1 MIIRTS
7 IDAHEAQAGD
17 VLDTFQQ
24 GRITVA
30 TIETDGPRVT
40 ITTTTGRVWRTSRTQ
55 LVAKIETR

>member
-7 IDAHEAQAGD
+7 IDAHEAQVGD

-30 TIETDGPRVT
+30 TVETSGRNTV